1 MSQSNSTKK
10 TFDIVIGGMSYK
22 LRSVHDEETV
32 QELAQLV
39 DQRIQQAIVALKS
52 GSFQSAAVLAALNI
66 AEELVL
72 LKKRALKELDRIE
85 ERALKISQDLESSKQ
100 PTKAVK
106 EVNA

>member
-1 MSQSNSTKK
+1 MSQDNSKK

-22 LRSVHDEETV
+22 LRSLHDEQTV
-32 QELAQLV
+32 HELAQLV
-39 DQRIQQAIVALKS
+39 DQRIQQAMTALKS

-85 ERALKISQDLESSKQ
+85 ERALKITQDLENSR
-100 PTKAVK
+100 
-106 EVNA
+106 